1 MRKIERSFGVY
12 RYFIVPNEQMSLFD
26 AVEER
31 RKEAV
36 QNFFFSLAEE
46 KKRSWEIKKRKHLL
60 VYNRQISKT
69 VFICKF
75 SMETKRT
82 VFVESDTDIENLPE
96 TEYPF
101 IYVIIDT
108 WRQIVLLEL
117 NSSVFSSL
125 DTSKEKLNAC
135 FENSFSLYGFE
146 VLFEEV
152 TDSDTF
158 WTFVSNSLGVYEL
171 AMTLNSPNLFGGFL
185 NTNEMLKQVRDRY
198 NNSKTTIKLTNNKP
212 TLTNINQ
219 ENESLRDAV
228 EYASG
233 GGGEWSIKVESLSGQ
248 RKTHRSKHNIR
259 KVVIRRIDNEEHQT
273 EVTKEILRTMERVD
287 NIIKE
292 ETANEEQD

>member
-108 WRQIVLLEL
+108 WRQIV
-117 NSSVFSSL
+117 
-125 DTSKEKLNAC
+125 
-135 FENSFSLYGFE
+135 
-146 VLFEEV
+146 
-152 TDSDTF
+152 
-158 WTFVSNSLGVYEL
+158 
-171 AMTLNSPNLFGGFL
+171 
-185 NTNEMLKQVRDRY
+185 
-198 NNSKTTIKLTNNKP
+198 
-212 TLTNINQ
+212 
-219 ENESLRDAV
+219 
-228 EYASG
+228 
-233 GGGEWSIKVESLSGQ
+233 
-248 RKTHRSKHNIR
+248 
-259 KVVIRRIDNEEHQT
+259 
-273 EVTKEILRTMERVD
+273 
-287 NIIKE
+287 
-292 ETANEEQD
+292 